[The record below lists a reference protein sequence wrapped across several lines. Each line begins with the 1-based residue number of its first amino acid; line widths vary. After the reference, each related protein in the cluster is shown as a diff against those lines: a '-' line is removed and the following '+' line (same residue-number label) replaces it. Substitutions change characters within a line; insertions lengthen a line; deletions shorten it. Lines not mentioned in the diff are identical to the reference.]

1 MNVAAKHGG
10 AGRGQ
15 GRKVLPQQDRTR
27 PRSISLRP
35 DEWAKFD
42 RIGKT
47 NWLRVVLA
55 KAKEPKS

>member
-1 MNVAAKHGG
+1 MSRGG

-15 GRKVLPQQDRTR
+15 GRKVLPPAERTK

-47 NWLRVVLA
+47 DWLRVVLA
-55 KAKEPKS
+55 KAKEVIV